1 MKLGMDSRAIQ
12 LSDDHTHSETPF
24 RVGCLLFD
32 LDGTL
37 IDSRGDLTSSITLML
52 AEMGH
57 APVSNERVVSFIGE
71 GVRALVE
78 RTLRASQ
85 KQEPESSEI
94 DYALDIFRRHYS
106 AHLLDQTHVY
116 PEVHETLAH
125 FRHLPKAVVTNKPY
139 DFTMTI
145 LEGLDLHSHFAVVL
159 GGDSLT
165 ERKPAPQPL
174 LEAARRCGCSPTEC
188 VMVGDSRVDLLAGR
202 AAGMLTCGFVAGFS
216 GRAELA
222 AAQADVLIERFG
234 ELRILF
240 SDRPAAN

>member
-1 MKLGMDSRAIQ
+1 MDSRALP
-12 LSDDHTHSETPF
+12 LSDDHTHSETPL

-57 APVSNERVVSFIGE
+57 APVPDERVVSFIGE

-78 RTLRASQ
+78 RALRASQ
-85 KQEPESSEI
+85 KQEPESSAI

-139 DFTMTI
+139 HLTMKI

-159 GGDSLT
+159 GGDSVT
-165 ERKPAPQPL
+165 QRKPAPQPL
-174 LEAARRCGCSPTEC
+174 LEAARRCGCSPVEC
-188 VMVGDSRVDLLAGR
+188 VMVGDSRVDVLAGR
-202 AAGMLTCGFVAGFS
+202 AAGMLTCGFVAGYS

-222 AAQADVLIERFG
+222 AAGADVLVDRFG

-240 SDRPAAN
+240 LGSPGS